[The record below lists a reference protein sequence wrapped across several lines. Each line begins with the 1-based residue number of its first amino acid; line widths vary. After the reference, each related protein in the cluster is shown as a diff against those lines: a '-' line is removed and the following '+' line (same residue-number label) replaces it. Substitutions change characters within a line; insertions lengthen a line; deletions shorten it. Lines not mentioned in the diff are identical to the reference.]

1 MQRPEQWSLLRT
13 KTDETVDDDDWAGTP
28 STPSA
33 AICAPMPSCVGQ
45 HGRPYTGIEVFA
57 LGVDASGVPQARS
70 TMTVDL
76 TLIEIVSRDLPGLSG
91 TVAAAVAIV
100 DSAVSEDVPLQRV
113 VYFPLNGAS
122 LFTIRV
128 TGDTN
133 DAVDNLQIWW
143 RAVSR

>member
-1 MQRPEQWSLLRT
+1 
-13 KTDETVDDDDWAGTP
+13 
-28 STPSA
+28 
-33 AICAPMPSCVGQ
+33 
-45 HGRPYTGIEVFA
+45 
-57 LGVDASGVPQARS
+57 
-70 TMTVDL
+70 MTVDL
-76 TLIEIVSRDLPGLSG
+76 TLIEVVSRDLPGLAG

-128 TGDTN
+128 TGDAN
-133 DAVDNLQIWW
+133 DQVDNLQVWW